1 MITFRTFAA
10 TKIRLSSIIEN
21 EKVENI
27 NFLSLVI
34 ILYFVENRKI
44 KVIFKKNVCLHYVKT
59 MNYTFGDPIT
69 LEL

>member
-27 NFLSLVI
+27 NFLRLVI

-44 KVIFKKNVCLHYVKT
+44 KVNLSKKRLPSLCEDNVLHLVT
-59 MNYTFGDPIT
+59 Q
-69 LEL
+69 